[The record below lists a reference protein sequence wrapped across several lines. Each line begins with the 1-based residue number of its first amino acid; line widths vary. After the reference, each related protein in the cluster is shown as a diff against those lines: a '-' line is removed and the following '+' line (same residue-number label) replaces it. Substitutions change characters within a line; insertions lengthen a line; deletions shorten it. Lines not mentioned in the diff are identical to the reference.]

1 MPGETCMSTVLSEQE
16 IQQSLQQLPD
26 WKWNGHVIAREFQFA
41 NFVQAMEFV
50 NHIAEAA
57 EAVNH
62 HPDIL
67 INYNKV
73 TLTLVSHDSV
83 GITRRDI
90 KMASRINELAPA

>member
-1 MPGETCMSTVLSEQE
+1 MSTVLSEAE
-16 IQQSLQQLPD
+16 IQLALQRIGG
-26 WKWNGHVIAREFQFA
+26 WSKNGNAIERIFQFD

-50 NHIAEAA
+50 NRIAEAA

-73 TLTLVSHDSV
+73 TLTLVSHDSGGV
-83 GITRRDI
+83 TQRDI
-90 KMASRINELAPA
+90 KMAARINEFASA

>member
-1 MPGETCMSTVLSEQE
+1 MSTVLSDIE
-16 IQQSLQQLPD
+16 IQQALQRLPG
-26 WKWNGHVIAREFQFA
+26 WTKNAGAIERVFQFD

-73 TLTLVSHDSV
+73 TLKLVSHDSG
-83 GITRRDI
+83 GITQRDI
-90 KMASRINELAPA
+90 KMAGKINELAPE